1 MEELGAEAVLA
12 LVQALL
18 KLGIFESKGNK
29 AMNFAQ
35 AAMTG
40 LVLKA
45 SELKGEELESL
56 LSRGFKTEQ
65 TMVGPGWLLHRERK
79 VIRLGDPR

>member
-1 MEELGAEAVLA
+1 MEELSTEAAVA
-12 LVQALL
+12 LIQALL
-18 KLGIFESKGNK
+18 KLGIFESKGNT

-45 SELKGEELESL
+45 SELKKEELESL
-56 LSRGFKTEQ
+56 LKRGFKTEQ
-65 TMVGPGWLLHRERK
+65 TMLGPGWLLRRERK